1 MTRRSLSLLS
11 ATAAL
16 ALFGGL
22 HLEIASGRTLD
33 RLAPNDARLQT
44 ATRVAEADVNR
55 NAKADRAEIA
65 SNAAEGRTIVFRHPD
80 LQSTTVAVRLWETVS
95 AAKKAP
101 AAKDPKPDAAKR
113 KPAIA
118 CEGSV
123 SVLTEV
129 AKQLDVARCVT

>member
-55 NAKADRAEIA
+55 NAKADRAKIA
-65 SNAAEGRTIVFRHPD
+65 SNAAERPRRKTRNP
-80 LQSTTVAVRLWETVS
+80 TPRS
-95 AAKKAP
+95 ASRRSPAKA
-101 AAKDPKPDAAKR
+101 R
-113 KPAIA
+113 SA
-118 CEGSV
+118 C
-123 SVLTEV
+123 
-129 AKQLDVARCVT
+129 

>member
-1 MTRRSLSLLS
+1 MIRRSLSLLS

-16 ALFGGL
+16 AVFGGF
-22 HLEIASGRTLD
+22 HLEIASGRALD
-33 RLAPNDARLQT
+33 APAPNDARLQT
-44 ATRVAEADVNR
+44 ATRLADTDVNR
-55 NAKADRAEIA
+55 EAKRDRAEI
-65 SNAAEGRTIVFRHPD
+65 SSTAAEGRTIVFRHPD

-95 AAKKAP
+95 AAKKTP
-101 AAKDPKPDAAKR
+101 AAKDLKPDTAKR